1 MLEVKGLTVDYRG
14 LRALESVSIECD
26 AGQLV
31 SILGPNGAGKTTLLK
46 AISGTVGITAG
57 EVHFAGTDLRTI
69 APAHRARLGIAH
81 VPEGRRVFPTMTVQD
96 NLEIGARYARTRR
109 FTLETA
115 FDLFPVLAERRRQTA
130 GTLSGGEQQMLALAR
145 GLMSSPRM
153 LILDEPTLGLA
164 PAMTDVILERIL
176 TIHESQDVAVLLVEQ
191 RVLEVLEISQQTYV
205 LESGKLVLSGSS
217 SELRDD
223 PRIRRAYLSM

>member
-14 LRALESVSIECD
+14 LRALEDVSIECES
-26 AGQLV
+26 GQLV

-57 EVHFAGTDLRTI
+57 HIRFAGTDLLPV

-81 VPEGRRVFPTMTVQD
+81 VPEGRRVFPTMTVED
-96 NLEIGARYARTRR
+96 NLEIGARYARTHT
-109 FTLETA
+109 FTLEKA
-115 FDLFPVLAERRRQTA
+115 LDLFPVLAERRRQTA

-153 LILDEPTLGLA
+153 LLLDEPTMGLA

-176 TIHESQDVAVLLVEQ
+176 AIHQTEGVAVLLVEQ
-191 RVLEVLEISQQTYV
+191 RVMEVLDISQRTYV
-205 LESGKLVLSGSS
+205 LESGRLVLSGPS
-217 SELRDD
+217 SELQDD

>member
-1 MLEVKGLTVDYRG
+1 VLEVKGLTVDYRG

-57 EVHFAGTDLRTI
+57 EIHFAGTDLRTI

-191 RVLEVLEISQQTYV
+191 RVMEVLEISQQTYV